1 MNEIDY
7 IQMRLKS
14 FSNDDLKLM
23 AIKSFDQ
30 FEIGDHLL
38 FNAVIN
44 ELQERLNEEEFKNFC
59 ETL

>member
-1 MNEIDY
+1 
-7 IQMRLKS
+7 MRLKS

-44 ELQERLNEEEFKNFC
+44 ELQERLTEEEFKNFC